1 MECNPALVRPP
12 RRRPRTDGHL
22 KVKFN
27 FPSVGK
33 IPRRCQVEPKRTLK
47 PQIRY
52 VLSFSLSLLD
62 YLKVLAKTKKV
73 QDLIIFVVVQE

>member
-1 MECNPALVRPP
+1 MECNPALARPP

-33 IPRRCQVEPKRTLK
+33 IPRRCQVDTEAANSL
-47 PQIRY
+47 Y

-62 YLKVLAKTKKV
+62 HFKVLAKTKKV
-73 QDLIIFVVVQE
+73 QDLIIFVDVQE